1 MTSLRYLLAKEKDED
16 SPKLNILLTESLLA
30 VYVSLLIN
38 ALATYD
44 CFMLYRL
51 VAHKFDTK
59 LWSSLFGGGIKTVV
73 TMGKTPKPN
82 RMYIRTIYRWNKNTE
97 MVKNCQT
104 AGPKKIFCSLLI
116 VNFLIF
122 LLDLLIFYHWLSPWH
137 VNHTSP
143 ISQTSEYS
151 WKRVDIWKSNAI
163 FLCFFPYYVRNMDFI
178 FMDFSSYFTWFAGLY
193 PKYNL
198 YILLL
203 TFLIN
208 LSERCIILLLLFLDR
223 KH

>member
-1 MTSLRYLLAKEKDED
+1 MHAHIPGMTSLRYLLAKEKDED

-97 MVKNCQT
+97 MVKNYQT
-104 AGPKKIFCSLLI
+104 AGPIYT
-116 VNFLIF
+116 V
-122 LLDLLIFYHWLSPWH
+122 
-137 VNHTSP
+137 
-143 ISQTSEYS
+143 
-151 WKRVDIWKSNAI
+151 
-163 FLCFFPYYVRNMDFI
+163 LC
-178 FMDFSSYFTWFAGLY
+178 
-193 PKYNL
+193 
-198 YILLL
+198 
-203 TFLIN
+203 
-208 LSERCIILLLLFLDR
+208 
-223 KH
+223 